1 MNERCPYFGIRHAGI
16 HALVSDGKRGKDHDI
31 QYLKCQCCQ
40 KRFSS
45 RKGTGLYYLKTKAD
59 RVEMVLWFLVEGV
72 DISVMVR
79 YTGHADATIARWLKR
94 MGYQSRGLHDAFF
107 TDLQVSLLQMDE
119 LYGRVR
125 DSEKARWLWLAID
138 PVSKALLS
146 LHLGG
151 RKTEDAY
158 ALGHDVKMRLHPA
171 CVPAITTDGLR
182 GYFYTVTA
190 HFGQWY
196 RPKRARKDHWRPDG
210 NLHYGQLV
218 KRQQGR
224 KGTLTKTRMLW
235 GTRSGLKAALLAS
248 GFRNVIQTAFIERV
262 NLTIRQGVS
271 LLTRRTWSL
280 ARNAAALQL
289 HVQWW
294 RAYYHFARPHEALC
308 EPIPGLKR
316 RYRSRS
322 PAMALGLT
330 DHVWSVGELLAYPL
344 VPVESAA

>member
-1 MNERCPYFGIRHAGI
+1 LNQPCPYFGIRDAAI

-79 YTGHADATIARWLKR
+79 YTGHADATLARWLNR
-94 MGYQSRGLHDAFF
+94 MGHQSRGLHDVFF
-107 TDLQVSLLQMDE
+107 VSLQVTLLQMDE

-125 DSEKARWLWLAID
+125 NAEKARWLWLAID
-138 PVSKALLS
+138 PVSKALLA

-158 ALGHDVKMRLHPA
+158 ALGHDVKQRLHPE

-182 GYFYTVTA
+182 GYFYAVTA
-190 HFGQWY
+190 HFGEWY
-196 RPKRARKDHWRPDG
+196 RPRRARKDHWCPHRD
-210 NLHYGQLV
+210 LHYGQLI
-218 KRQQGR
+218 KRKQGR
-224 KGTLTKTRMLW
+224 RGTFTKTRRLW
-235 GTRSGLKAALLAS
+235 GTRHGLKVALLAS
-248 GFRNVIQTAFIERV
+248 GFRNTIQTAFIERV

-280 ARNAAALQL
+280 AID
-289 HVQWW
+289 VQKMIWK
-294 RAYYHFARPHEALC
+294 
-308 EPIPGLKR
+308 KR
-316 RYRSRS
+316 TK
-322 PAMALGLT
+322 LT
-330 DHVWSVGELLAYPL
+330 S
-344 VPVESAA
+344 